1 MIKQPASTERVVQA
15 TGAIILTLLIF
26 IPVSNAVQI
35 LTDTNL
41 SFWLG
46 KALPWTWLSSCVCL
60 VLLYLVTTQL
70 FFVFAQVEWRNDA
83 TLMYMARTFLSALAV
98 GLIMQSYPL
107 YEKSGEAAKM
117 LLDECSFNSHSSSL
131 QRTYEKLRAIR
142 DDQNCANQLSV
153 RACEGFVANDYTEYL
168 AWVEEE
174 FQCTGMCSVPK
185 DLKLE
190 TVAAQKDDPYARN
203 VPEPFDGQ
211 EVATMETPSVKYGEV
226 STYAKVG
233 NLYGDGSTAP
243 GLLQENHTAPTRTR
257 ALLERSRRT
266 ANALTDTP
274 GINDLVPVSGQG
286 LTGGR
291 MPNVGNALFSHY
303 TYDYHC
309 AHMAASD
316 LRNRG
321 NAIADATFIQ
331 GVALL
336 TLVIGQSVAELV
348 AEARKMDPGVTRAS
362 SGA

>member
-1 MIKQPASTERVVQA
+1 MFKQLASTERVVQA

-26 IPVSNAVQI
+26 IPVSNAVSI
-35 LTDTNL
+35 LTDANL

-46 KALPWTWLSSCVCL
+46 RALPWTWLMSCVCL
-60 VLLYLVTTQL
+60 ILLYLVTTQL
-70 FFVFAQVEWRNDA
+70 FFTFGQVEWRNDA
-83 TLMYMARTFLSALAV
+83 TLMYMSRTFLSALAV

-107 YEKSGEAAKM
+107 YEKSGQASKM
-117 LLDECSFNSHSSSL
+117 LLDECSFDSHSSSL
-131 QRTYEKLRAIR
+131 QKTYEKLRAIR

-174 FQCTGMCSVPK
+174 FQCTGMCSLPAT
-185 DLKLE
+185 LKLE
-190 TVAAQKDDPYARN
+190 TVSADQKDDPYAKN

-211 EVATMETPSVKYGEV
+211 EVATMETPSLSYGEA
-226 STYAKVG
+226 SNYAKVG
-233 NLYGDGSTAP
+233 RLYGDGSTMP
-243 GLLQENHTAPTRTR
+243 GLLQENQTAPRTR
-257 ALLERSRRT
+257 SLLEKSRRS
-266 ANALTDTP
+266 ANVLSQPIAGQLT
-274 GINDLVPVSGQG
+274 PVADQG

-303 TYDYHC
+303 SYDYHC

-321 NAIADATFIQ
+321 TAIADATFIQ

-336 TLVIGQSVAELV
+336 TLVIAQAVAELV
-348 AEARKMDPGVTRAS
+348 AEVRKTDPGVKRS
-362 SGA
+362 PSDV